1 MFISYSNLLAMFVCA
16 TVISVMLA
24 LLFIANHTLLREN
37 RYLKTRLRGWRK
49 HCARQHAEV
58 PF

>member
-1 MFISYSNLLAMFVCA
+1 MFISYGELIFMLICA
-16 TVISVMLA
+16 AIISVMLF
-24 LLFIANHTLLREN
+24 LLFVANYTLLREN

-49 HCARQHAEV
+49 NCERHHATV